1 MPTPV
6 QQSIMEQIAAG
17 RLEQA
22 RAALVKYLQKSPKDA
37 DANAAMNVV
46 LGKLGLPAQAEY
58 YGERAVALAPG
69 NPNFASDLG
78 NTLANLGK
86 PERALEMFERAC
98 AIDPRHA
105 SAHVGASHALLRMQL
120 PEAARERAEAG
131 IRAVPE
137 EPRLIGNLSTALVQ
151 LGRAREAYALLQEGV
166 RRFPGQELLVSALAA
181 IGCYVDGLDPAELL
195 RNAER
200 YGMLLERAF
209 PTPLPPVRAEGAE
222 RTLRVGLLSGDFRA
236 HAVGFFVEPWLGLG
250 GEGGGGFET
259 YCYSTSLVVDF
270 VTKRLRSKATAWREA
285 GALGFEQLAELIRR
299 DRVDILVELSG
310 LTEGHR
316 LPTMRLRPAPVQIT
330 AVGYPGTTGV
340 RQIDYRVA
348 DSLTDPPGPPCES
361 DRWCVE
367 KLLRLDPCFLCY
379 TPPGGGAGGAGAPAV
394 RTEPAGEAIVFGSF
408 NGLPKLDERALALW
422 GAVLR
427 EAPGSRF
434 IYKNLSLRDPLVR
447 ERVLER
453 FIAAGVD
460 AARVELLPPTESAAS
475 HLEAYHRLDI
485 ALDTYPYHGTTTT
498 CDALFMGVP
507 VVTLAGRM
515 HVSRVG
521 VSLLTNAG
529 LPELIAHT
537 DEEFVSIAAGLARDR
552 ERLAGLRS
560 GLRERF
566 VASPVCDAGAYS
578 RRLAQSL
585 RGVWREACAA
595 AGGAG
600 PARAAEGA

>member
-6 QQSIMEQIAAG
+6 QQSILEHIAAG

-22 RAALVKYLQKSPKDA
+22 RAALVKYLQKSPKDP

-46 LGKLGLPAQAEY
+46 LGKLGMPAQAEY

-86 PERALEMFERAC
+86 PERALEMFQRAC

-131 IRAVPE
+131 MQLVPE

-151 LGRAREAYALLQEGV
+151 LGRAREAYTLLQDGV

-181 IGCYVDGLDPAELL
+181 MGSYVDGLDPEEIL

-209 PTPLPPVRAEGAE
+209 PTPLQPVKAEGPE
-222 RTLRVGLLSGDFRA
+222 KTLRVGLLSGDFRA
-236 HAVGFFVEPWLGLG
+236 HAVGFFVEPWLALG
-250 GEGGGGFET
+250 AGFEA
-259 YCYSTSLVVDF
+259 YCYSTSLVVDA
-270 VTKRLRSKATAWREA
+270 VTKRLRARATAWREA

-340 RQIDYRVA
+340 RQIDYRVV
-348 DSLTDPPGPPCES
+348 DSLTDPAEPPYES
-361 DRWCVE
+361 ERWCVE

-379 TPPGGGAGGAGAPAV
+379 TPPAGGAGAPSV
-394 RTEPAGEAIVFGSF
+394 RTGRAAEAIVFGSF
-408 NGLPKLDERALALW
+408 NGLPKLDDRALRLW
-422 GAVLR
+422 AAVLR
-427 EAPGSRF
+427 EVPGSRF
-434 IYKNLSLRDPLVR
+434 VYKNLSLRDPMVR

-453 FIAAGVD
+453 FVAAGVD
-460 AARVELLPPTESAAS
+460 AARVELLPPTESSGS
-475 HLEAYHRLDI
+475 HLEAYQRLDI
-485 ALDTYPYHGTTTT
+485 ALDTFPYHGTTTT

-529 LPELIAHT
+529 LPELVARS
-537 DEEFVSIAAGLARDR
+537 DEEFVSIAAGLARDVD
-552 ERLAGLRS
+552 RLARVRA

-566 VASPVCDAGAYS
+566 VASPVCDSEAYS
-578 RRLAQSL
+578 RRVREAL
-585 RGVWREACAA
+585 RGVWREACA
-595 AGGAG
+595 G
-600 PARAAEGA
+600 R